1 MLANKKK
8 FIIGNGFLAKK
19 FKKYLN
25 FLKKNQIIIY
35 VAGIS
40 NSSERNQVKLNR
52 EINEI
57 RRFCKINREKLIYIS
72 TYSIIDR
79 SRLKKQY
86 VKNKVKI
93 EKIIRKKIKRYII
106 IRLPEIV
113 GKNNNPYTLTN
124 FFYKNIRSNKTF
136 LLYDKTKRNL
146 LDVDDAIKNI
156 IKLIKVLKKENKI
169 INLLNKNFYTP
180 RQIVEVFEKILKE
193 S

>member
-1 MLANKKK
+1 MLTNKKK
-8 FIIGNGFLAKK
+8 FIIGNGFLGKK

-79 SRLKKQY
+79 IDS
-86 VKNKVKI
+86 
-93 EKIIRKKIKRYII
+93 
-106 IRLPEIV
+106 
-113 GKNNNPYTLTN
+113 KNNM
-124 FFYKNIRSNKTF
+124 
-136 LLYDKTKRNL
+136 
-146 LDVDDAIKNI
+146 
-156 IKLIKVLKKENKI
+156 
-169 INLLNKNFYTP
+169 
-180 RQIVEVFEKILKE
+180 
-193 S
+193 